1 MGGMGGMFASQG
13 AQAAGQGAMVGF
25 QTGSGIAHAQ
35 YNAAA
40 MRMQAKELRARSDLQ
55 AYMIRMQYK
64 SEYQQLLD
72 QQTADQSYN
81 RVVAMKN
88 GMTGASAAAVLGSYA
103 AKNKKNLQQL
113 YYNAAMQTGA
123 QALQTGAQVAA
134 LEEKARQYD
143 WQATSIAIG
152 GAINLATGF
161 FDQAINNA
169 QNTTTENPIAGLN
182 TAEDNALSMSQK
194 VGNYAKQV
202 SMMARAGVGS
212 STQLSL
218 Q

>member
-13 AQAAGQGAMVGF
+13 AQAAGRGAMTGF

-40 MRMQAKELRARSDLQ
+40 MRMQAKELLARSDLQ
-55 AYMIRMQYK
+55 AYMIRKQYQ

-88 GMTGASAAAVLGSYA
+88 GITGASAAAVLGSYA
-103 AKNKKNLQQL
+103 AKNRKNLQQL

-123 QALQTGAQVAA
+123 MSLQTGAQVAA
-134 LEEKARQYD
+134 LQEKARQYD

-161 FDQAINNA
+161 FDQAIA
-169 QNTTTENPIAGLN
+169 DSQNTTEANPMAGLN
-182 TAEDNALSMSQK
+182 NTEMNALAASQK
-194 VGNYAKQV
+194 VNSAVKQA
-202 SMMARAGVGS
+202 SLLAQMGAGP
-212 STQLSL
+212 STNIRID
-218 Q
+218 

>member
-1 MGGMGGMFASQG
+1 MGGMGGIFASQG
-13 AQAAGQGAMVGF
+13 AQAAGRGAMVGF

-40 MRMQAKELRARSDLQ
+40 MRMQAKELLARSDLQ
-55 AYMIRMQYK
+55 AYMIRKQYQ

-123 QALQTGAQVAA
+123 QALQAGAQVAA

-152 GAINLATGF
+152 GAINLAAGF
-161 FDQAINNA
+161 FDQAVA
-169 QNTTTENPIAGLN
+169 GEQGTTTENPIAGLN
-182 TAEDNALSMSQK
+182 STENNALAASQK
-194 VGNYAKQV
+194 AYNAVKQV
-202 SMMARAGVGS
+202 SLLTQQSAG
-212 STQLSL
+212 STLPSL
-218 Q
+218 R

>member
-13 AQAAGQGAMVGF
+13 AQAAGHGAMVGF

-40 MRMQAKELRARSDLQ
+40 MRMQAEELRARSDLQ
-55 AYMIRMQYK
+55 AYMIRKQYQ

-169 QNTTTENPIAGLN
+169 QNTTNENPIAGLN
-182 TAEDNALSMSQK
+182 TTESNAVAASNKANNAIRQASLLAQM
-194 VGNYAKQV
+194 G
-202 SMMARAGVGS
+202 AGP
-212 STQLSL
+212 STNIRID
-218 Q
+218 

>member
-40 MRMQAKELRARSDLQ
+40 MRMQAKELQARSDLQ

-134 LEEKARQYD
+134 LKEKARQYD

-161 FDQAINNA
+161 FNQAIANESGTTTGSPIEGLN
-169 QNTTTENPIAGLN
+169 TTEN
-182 TAEDNALSMSQK
+182 NALSMSQK
-194 VGNYAKQV
+194 VADYSKQV
-202 SMMARAGVGS
+202 SLLTQQSAG
-212 STQLSL
+212 STLPSL
-218 Q
+218 R